1 MQLLHCFQ
9 EENTQ
14 YTPGSLGQYC
24 APMPQFL
31 IVKESLHQG
40 TFSFTEFTRAEEER

>member
-1 MQLLHCFQ
+1 MVRTVLC
-9 EENTQ
+9 
-14 YTPGSLGQYC
+14 C

-40 TFSFTEFTRAEEER
+40 TFSFTEFTRAEGERSRKVTYNE